1 MSSPSAERKDH
12 VWSYDFVLERMQDGR
27 PVRTLVVVDQYTR
40 ECLAARIGR
49 RLNSEDVIDALVD
62 LSI

>member
-1 MSSPSAERKDH
+1 
-12 VWSYDFVLERMQDGR
+12 MQDGR

-49 RLNSEDVIDALVD
+49 RLNSEDVIDVHVD